1 MFTFQ
6 ENVLLMLH
14 SLLNSPRIQMS
25 VHLACFTMPNQSMR
39 RRRFFGRFRKTVT
52 KGFRKLCC
60 CVRASTD
67 DERPVAVTV
76 DDIALFHLVSGASN
90 YEITKVEENCN
101 IDTKPQLVV
110 PSAVSDDDGDDD
122 DNLSSI
128 SDWSSLF
135 DESDDDD
142 DMSSFTTV
150 SELSNFTWDLF
161 KETNVSTKDLSFCA
175 VDDDGVDNY
184 TIAQMLLEQLL
195 YEIV

>member
-1 MFTFQ
+1 MQ
-6 ENVLLMLH
+6 
-14 SLLNSPRIQMS
+14 
-25 VHLACFTMPNQSMR
+25 
-39 RRRFFGRFRKTVT
+39 
-52 KGFRKLCC
+52 
-60 CVRASTD
+60 
-67 DERPVAVTV
+67 
-76 DDIALFHLVSGASN
+76 FHLVSGASN

-110 PSAVSDDDGDDD
+110 PSAVSDDDGYDD
-122 DNLSSI
+122 DNLSTI
-128 SDWSSLF
+128 SDWYSLC

-161 KETNVSTKDLSFCA
+161 EETNVSTMDLSYCA